1 MSTIVPNT
9 FQTPNEHV
17 DRAMQY
23 LTGDEYK
30 VLNFATRH
38 ILGWQKRIDERC
50 GAISLSVFQNGFKN
64 TGGCGLSKPAII
76 KILDTLDG
84 FGLLVKVGE
93 PDQKGQRY
101 SIGETPDWQKMETRQ
116 EERNQSNRTR
126 TSKARSAIGGQSD
139 STSTVPLTT
148 GGQSDNTTGGQS
160 DSTHIKPDKK
170 PKAKPEI
177 PASSKRKANLWYDA
191 VFEALEISASR
202 NGGMQKMLQ
211 GIATDKTHKH
221 YNLTEPI
228 TPDELIDWR
237 DWYRE
242 CNGYPAADF
251 KMVKSPEKV
260 QSSITTWQ
268 ELGKPKAK
276 KSTRIVI
283 EPVPEPAAPYE
294 QYTPSETDEAID
306 FDALIND
313 ITEAKRVR

>member
-1 MSTIVPNT
+1 MSNKALTYVWNNSK
-9 FQTPNEHV
+9 QTGSARVLMLAIADMANDDGECYPGTAKLAE
-17 DRAMQY
+17 
-23 LTGDEYK
+23 K
-30 VLNFATRH
+30 VLCSDRNLQKLVDKCETDGELMVIENGGTKTKH
-38 ILGWQKRIDERC
+38 GWTNRYI
-50 GAISLSVFQNGFKN
+50 I
-64 TGGCGLSKPAII
+64 TGLSTKTAQEVNARTPLKKSTGVKSDTPRGEQPDTPRGVNGDTQNPKDNPKDNPKNPAP
-76 KILDTLDG
+76 K
-84 FGLLVKVGE
+84 
-93 PDQKGQRY
+93 
-101 SIGETPDWQKMETRQ
+101 
-116 EERNQSNRTR
+116 RN
-126 TSKARSAIGGQSD
+126 AF
-139 STSTVPLTT
+139 
-148 GGQSDNTTGGQS
+148 
-160 DSTHIKPDKK
+160 
-170 PKAKPEI
+170 
-177 PASSKRKANLWYDA
+177 YDA